1 MADNVNNV
9 SQELPDNRQAM
20 KEFDK
25 LAKELRKQI
34 KEVRKGGVG
43 IMTPGMINRH
53 LHSGQELVLQ
63 YGKQG
68 HTLTYTLADLK
79 AFADSI
85 RTASKK
91 FRQDTRGVPLLQ
103 LESASLPQDRE
114 RARQVKGARLYKL
127 NQGLLFFSVTG
138 KEQPFYQV
146 RIRLEDWPKAVAGD
160 VWANPLSAAKAVA
173 MGKLSIDCQCGRH
186 QYWYRYLAN
195 IGGYDVNPPKELG
208 YPKIRNPRLT
218 GCCCKHVLK
227 VLGLLKS
234 NTIHTVLAK
243 HIEKARDN
251 PAFASSRAKFL
262 TDEELKKLRNVKGVF
277 SRSPKEARKALRE
290 FLKGTRKRLE
300 KAASTETARK
310 KREQLRPKK
319 AQKKPVQ
326 PPKQVKETKKLEMPK
341 QEYKLFVDG
350 LRNMMSLVKQ
360 GIMPREMVGAANAQN
375 ALGKKYSLNAQ
386 DVEDIIKKENLDG

>member
-1 MADNVNNV
+1 MADNVKNV
-9 SQELPDNRQAM
+9 AQELPDNRQAM
-20 KEFDK
+20 KDFDK

-34 KEVRKGGVG
+34 KETRKGGIG
-43 IMTPGMINRH
+43 IMTPGLINKH
-53 LHSGQELVLQ
+53 LHNGQELVLQ

-68 HTLTYTLADLK
+68 HKLTYTLADLK
-79 AFADSI
+79 AFADNI

-91 FRQDTRGVPLLQ
+91 FRQDTRGVPLAQ
-103 LESASLPQDRE
+103 LEASSLPKDKE

-127 NQGLLFFSVTG
+127 NQGLLFFTVTG
-138 KEQPFYQV
+138 NEQPFYQV
-146 RIRLEDWPKAVAGD
+146 RIRLEDWAKAVAGD
-160 VWANPLSAAKAVA
+160 VWANPLSAAKQVA

-195 IGGYDVNPPKELG
+195 IGNYDVNPPKEMG

-243 HIEKARDN
+243 YIEKARDN
-251 PAFASSRAKFL
+251 PAFASGKTKFL
-262 TDEELKKLRNVKGVF
+262 TDDELKKLRNVRGVF
-277 SRSPKEARKALRE
+277 SRTPKEAKKALKE
-290 FLKGTRKRLE
+290 FLRGVRSRLT
-300 KAASTETARK
+300 KAASTDTAQK
-310 KREQLRPKK
+310 KREQLKPRK
-319 AQKKPVQ
+319 AQKSVQ
-326 PPKQVKETKKLEMPK
+326 PPKQTKEAKKLEMPK

-350 LRNMMSLVKQ
+350 LRTMMGLVKQ
-360 GIMPREMVGAANAQN
+360 GIMPREMVGTANAQN
-375 ALGKKYSLNAQ
+375 ALGKKYGLNAQ